1 MLCGTMPHVVQ
12 IIERLPTAA
21 EYRSLRR
28 AVGWKV
34 PDAER
39 ATGALEAS
47 AGAVVAEVDGAAIGM
62 GRIVGDLT
70 FYSFI
75 VDLHLVVDPNH
86 QHRGVGANLL
96 EALERQVAA
105 KSATGTVQLVA
116 DGGVTGFYET
126 LGYQWSSSRLLSK
139 SLL

>member
-1 MLCGTMPHVVQ
+1 MLCGTMPYVVQ

-39 ATGALEAS
+39 VTAALGAS
-47 AGAVVAEVDGAAIGM
+47 AGAVVAEVDGVAIGM

-75 VDLHLVVDPNH
+75 VDLVVDPNH
-86 QHRGVGANLL
+86 QHRGVGADLL

-116 DGGVTGFYET
+116 DGRVTGFYET
-126 LGYQWSSSRLLSK
+126 LGYEWSSSRLLSK